1 MTRLGV
7 GYLLIGTA
15 VVTASG
21 LAGCGGAIDTL
32 PRQPISGT
40 VTFEGEPL
48 KSGSIQFVPDK
59 TKEGITSGGVI
70 TDGRFD
76 VAQADGPVP
85 GQYKVI
91 IFAAGGSGAAAN
103 AGEPPGPG
111 PTVEKKGR
119 LDRSGGGGLIP
130 MRYNL
135 RTELKAEVK
144 AGGANTFTFDLKK

>member
-1 MTRLGV
+1 M
-7 GYLLIGTA
+7 A
-15 VVTASG
+15 AACG

-32 PRQPISGT
+32 PREPISGT

-48 KSGSIQFVPDK
+48 KSGSIQFLPDK

-76 VAQADGPVP
+76 VAQAEGPVP

-91 IFAAGGSGAAAN
+91 IFAAGGSGTAAN

-111 PTVEKKGR
+111 PTVEKKER
-119 LDRSGGGGLIP
+119 LDRSRRGGLIP
-130 MRYNL
+130 TRYNL
-135 RTELKAEVK
+135 QSELKAEVK
-144 AGGANTFTFDLKK
+144 AGGPNTFAFDLKK